1 MWRQYSKDM
10 YVRPWKI
17 IFPFHRIGHS
27 FVSQLVRDRILL
39 ASLDLSTVDEAGFE
53 LTKIH
58 LILSLEY

>member
-1 MWRQYSKDM
+1 MRF
-10 YVRPWKI
+10 WKI
-17 IFPFHRIGHS
+17 IFLSHRIGHS
-27 FVSQLVRDRILL
+27 VVSYLFRDRISL